1 MEPDLKAHSHTAID
15 WESDLVSH
23 RENMGYK
30 AISAIAIAMTC
41 KIAMWIVLYKCYET
55 FLATSVSQS
64 PYVNVPKRSL
74 WWYAMG
80 TNYC

>member
-41 KIAMWIVLYKCYET
+41 KIAM
-55 FLATSVSQS
+55 
-64 PYVNVPKRSL
+64 
-74 WWYAMG
+74 
-80 TNYC
+80 